1 MIGIIGAMSEE
12 VEALKTLMCVKKEEK
27 KLDFYLL
34 YWFNCQ

>member
-12 VEALKTLMCVKKEEK
+12 VEALKTLMCVKKEK
-27 KLDFYLL
+27 KTRLYLL